1 MSDLK
6 NWTLGI
12 TASLAVSSI
21 GVALNTYVDVQMI
34 KQDQEQ
40 QKMYLQR
47 QDDSIKQMNHI
58 LTALDKNTALQAQT
72 LETLQKTVDVLQ
84 QPNKKGK

>member
-6 NWTLGI
+6 NWLLGV

-21 GVALNTYVDVQMI
+21 GVGLSTYVDVQMI

-47 QDDSIKQMNHI
+47 QDDSIKQMNAI

-72 LETLQKTVDVLQ
+72 LEALQKTVDVLKA
-84 QPNKKGK
+84 QPDKRR